1 MSMTD
6 DYESRVREAFP
17 DSTVTAGAKGRLW
30 VTLTPEQLI
39 PAVGTLWE
47 RFSLRQLAVIV
58 GEDLRDAFQA
68 NYVFT
73 GERVIILQVRLDHDK
88 PEVPSLAGRIPGAA
102 VYEREMKDLLGI
114 VPVGHPDLRRQAVP
128 EDWPEGVYPLRKDVQ
143 IPRPEE
149 EAAQEGA

>member
-1 MSMTD
+1 MTD

-88 PEVPSLAGRIPGAA
+88 PEVPSLAGRIPGAM
-102 VYEREMKDLLGI
+102 VYERELKDLLGI
-114 VPVGHPDLRRQAVP
+114 VPVGHPDLRRQAIP

-149 EAAQEGA
+149 EAAQEGV

>member
-73 GERVIILQVRLDHDK
+73 GERVIILQVRMDHDK
-88 PEVPSLAGRIPGAA
+88 PEGAA

-114 VPVGHPDLRRQAVP
+114 VPVGHPDLRRQALP